1 MIDVKQIEGT
11 DPKLYELV
19 CRLVMDPVVLRQN
32 NNYPFKTT
40 LHFVWF
46 VALDK
51 GEVAGFLPV
60 ERRDGGK
67 AVINNYYIRDES
79 AAVLEAMIVKAQEA
93 LGGQYTLEAVAQ
105 TRDGDVFA
113 RNGFCATKVWKN
125 YIKMTDDADT
135 KRI

>member
-1 MIDVKQIEGT
+1 
-11 DPKLYELV
+11 
-19 CRLVMDPVVLRQN
+19 
-32 NNYPFKTT
+32 
-40 LHFVWF
+40 
-46 VALDK
+46 
-51 GEVAGFLPV
+51 
-60 ERRDGGK
+60 
-67 AVINNYYIRDES
+67 
-79 AAVLEAMIVKAQEA
+79 MIVKAQEA